1 LSNPIPNPDYEHN
14 PEGDHV
20 VPLPSELEYLEPQGF
35 RAVKYGNTVFLRG
48 PGYDTKVIDELLSK
62 INNQESLVIA
72 VTGPPGAG
80 KTYLGMGLARILDP
94 KFHCT
99 DTPPP
104 PPEQDHGQIPFTR
117 EHLMYLTGANSPLK
131 RGQVIEPDES
141 HFGIG
146 ARGWANRDQ
155 QELTNYIA
163 AIRSKG
169 YVLILIVLHTEMI
182 DKMVRDFVI
191 NYEIHV
197 TNRGEGIVYRR
208 WFPQFSKKV
217 YKKRLGKIR
226 LPLPDHEICNY
237 PSCLKCTKLNPD
249 DITKRCPTLRA
260 IYERR
265 KEWFLNEQSKQDEE
279 AEETEPKTLE
289 DIKEEEDR
297 IMKQFYKHQDLLEL
311 NSRGT
316 TAPDSI
322 KNCLRAM
329 GEKDTRE
336 QVRKYKRKLD
346 RDKELLKNIA
356 LRDHPP
362 KEYPE
367 DVSLA

>member
-1 LSNPIPNPDYEHN
+1 MSNPIPNPDYEHN

-20 VPLPSELEYLEPQGF
+20 VSLPPELEYLEPQGF
-35 RAVKYGNTVFLRG
+35 KAVKYGNTVFLRG

-72 VTGPPGAG
+72 VTGPPGTG
-80 KTYLGMGLARILDP
+80 KTYLGKALARILDP

-117 EHLMYLTGANSPLK
+117 EHLMYLTGAASPLK
-131 RGQVIEPDES
+131 RGQVILPDES

-169 YVLILIVLHTEMI
+169 YVLIIIVLHTEMI

-260 IYERR
+260 VYERR
-265 KEWFLNEQSKQDEE
+265 KDWFLNEQSKQDEE
-279 AEETEPKTLE
+279 TEETE
-289 DIKEEEDR
+289 
-297 IMKQFYKHQDLLEL
+297 KQDKNKIINKIVEHQDMLSL
-311 NSRGT
+311 NNRGT
-316 TAPDSI
+316 LDVWSVKNVLAEVGENAGRHSAYFFKKMIEDKYPDVI
-322 KNCLRAM
+322 
-329 GEKDTRE
+329 
-336 QVRKYKRKLD
+336 
-346 RDKELLKNIA
+346 KNIA
-356 LRDHPP
+356 LREQADPDSLL
-362 KEYPE
+362 PE
-367 DVSLA
+367 NQG